1 MRTVTIYAGNHG
13 HNLLA
18 IENHSRTYYGKLH
31 VKQDSDK
38 TRLYLAD
45 IETPHQEL
53 DLPQRR
59 YNIDSAEFKRDVL
72 AAIDRL
78 ERE

>member
-1 MRTVTIYAGNHG
+1 MKKVTVYAGSNG

-18 IENHSRTYYGKLH
+18 IEHHSRTYYGTLH

-38 TRLYLAD
+38 TRLYMAD
-45 IETPHQEL
+45 NKTPYREL

-59 YNIDSAEFKRDVL
+59 YRIDSPEFERDVL
-72 AAIDRL
+72 AVIDKI
-78 ERE
+78 ERN